1 MILVLDTNVVVSAF
15 LSPHGPPARLV
26 DAAIAGHLALAL
38 DARLLAEYRDVLTR
52 PEFGFPA
59 EDVALVLSA
68 IAQQAVAV
76 TASPLAGRLPDR
88 DDEPFL
94 EVALAARADA
104 LVTGNIR
111 HFPVRARAGQR
122 VLSPRDCYEY
132 WRRLSASDGR

>member
-1 MILVLDTNVVVSAF
+1 
-15 LSPHGPPARLV
+15 V

-59 EDVALVLSA
+59 KDIALVLSA

-111 HFPVRARAGQR
+111 HFPVRARARAGQR
-122 VLSPRDCYEY
+122 VLSPRECYEY
-132 WRRLSASDGR
+132 WRRLSASHGR